1 MDDFKDKSSSEILAM
16 VTFRFAQLYFGAME
30 MSDRVDKTLS
40 GLEKS
45 LDKMLFELTPDSG
58 KPGKSALIHL
68 SGGLVRLDGGSP
80 PSLEKTNSPRST
92 LFEAVIT
99 LWDAAGARS
108 RVSDRAFYYIYHIP
122 IPYS

>member
-1 MDDFKDKSSSEILAM
+1 MTEKILNISIRIADQPRMQLRIPASQEELVRRAEANINELWRKWSAMDDFKDKSSSEILAM

-58 KPGKSALIHL
+58 NP
-68 SGGLVRLDGGSP
+68 
-80 PSLEKTNSPRST
+80 
-92 LFEAVIT
+92 
-99 LWDAAGARS
+99 AR
-108 RVSDRAFYYIYHIP
+108 VP
-122 IPYS
+122 

>member
-1 MDDFKDKSSSEILAM
+1 MNEKTLNISIRIADQPRMALRIPASQEEVVRRAEANINELWRKWSAMAEFKDKSSAEIQAM

-58 KPGKSALIHL
+58 NP
-68 SGGLVRLDGGSP
+68 
-80 PSLEKTNSPRST
+80 
-92 LFEAVIT
+92 
-99 LWDAAGARS
+99 AR
-108 RVSDRAFYYIYHIP
+108 VP
-122 IPYS
+122 